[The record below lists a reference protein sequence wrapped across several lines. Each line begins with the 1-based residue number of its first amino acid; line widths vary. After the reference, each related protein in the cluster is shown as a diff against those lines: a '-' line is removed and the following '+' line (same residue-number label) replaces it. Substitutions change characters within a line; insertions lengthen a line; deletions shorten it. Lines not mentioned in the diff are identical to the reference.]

1 MKPASLALSA
11 AAALAVLCV
20 VREASAQT
28 PPTPV
33 EGTPA
38 APPAQ
43 AAAPKPPVPAV
54 SFGRKNELA
63 ISSDAGLLIAN
74 TTTQGFHGSTTTI
87 TVLPSVDYFLVDHFS
102 IGGFVGLNYTRRE
115 GGHTT
120 QFLTGPRV
128 GYDIPVGRYL
138 SVWPK
143 LGLSVSSTSQS
154 VDIVDLTTNTTSK
167 QSTSHTNMAVNVFVP
182 VLVHPVEHFFVG
194 FGPALDADI
203 TGDTKTTTISGR
215 LTIGGYLGF

>member
-1 MKPASLALSA
+1 M
-11 AAALAVLCV
+11 
-20 VREASAQT
+20 
-28 PPTPV
+28 
-33 EGTPA
+33 
-38 APPAQ
+38 
-43 AAAPKPPVPAV
+43 PAV